1 MLPAEQISRE
11 MSKRLFVGNLPY
23 QVDDASLLRAFESQ
37 GFQVASARVVLDRET
52 GRSRGFAFVDFD
64 SDDAAKAALEKMN
77 GSEIEGRPM
86 RVTEA
91 EDRRPPRPGGPG
103 GPGGGGGGG
112 GPMRPRPGGP
122 PPSGPRVGGGGPSGG
137 GGGGAGAG
145 PGRPMRRRGDDDDR
159 RRGPDRDLG
168 PKKRKGRTG
177 EDDTED
183 RSRRGF
189 DYDDEY

>member
-1 MLPAEQISRE
+1 

-23 QVDDASLLRAFESQ
+23 QVDDAILLRAFESQ

-64 SDDAAKAALEKMN
+64 SDDAAKAALGKMN

-103 GPGGGGGGG
+103 GPGGGGGG
-112 GPMRPRPGGP
+112 PMRPRPGGP
-122 PPSGPRVGGGGPSGG
+122 PPSGPRFGGGGPSGGG

-145 PGRPMRRRGDDDDR
+145 PGRPMRRRGDDVDR

-168 PKKRKGRTG
+168 PQKRKGRTG